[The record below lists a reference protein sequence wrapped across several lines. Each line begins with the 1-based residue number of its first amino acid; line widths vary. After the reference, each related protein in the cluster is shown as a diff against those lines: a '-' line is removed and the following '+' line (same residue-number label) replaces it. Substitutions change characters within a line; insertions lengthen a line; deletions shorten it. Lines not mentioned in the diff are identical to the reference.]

1 MAVYVLLGAAVGI
14 LLDDLLKA
22 TGLHWLA
29 WPVTGLLA
37 LAAVT
42 GTLIG
47 LRKRS

>member
-1 MAVYVLLGAAVGI
+1 MYVLLGAAVGI

-22 TGLHWLA
+22 TGLHWLV
-29 WPVTGLLA
+29 WPAVGLLT

>member
-29 WPVTGLLA
+29 WPVVG